1 MTGLRSQRSMKKGST
16 PTPFCSELRLFSREA
31 ITLKNPLLRTHDLA
45 AEGDLK
51 TSRMTK
57 VPRFRH
63 YCTAFSF

>member
-1 MTGLRSQRSMKKGST
+1 MTFSILVDIFYPSA
-16 PTPFCSELRLFSREA
+16 EAVFSREGGFSTA
-31 ITLKNPLLRTHDLA
+31 TGHYAQHPLLRTHDLA

-51 TSRMTK
+51 MSKMTK